1 MAGCQAEIVFGKTYD
16 LLARSHAALVTS
28 GTATLEACLFRV
40 PQVVCY
46 KLPLPKIASYVR
58 KRLIKVKYISLVNL
72 IAGREVVTEVLDETY
87 TVDFIRQEFR
97 RILDGPDR
105 QTMLDGYA
113 EVRRRLGDQKAPDE
127 AARMIHHLLNKQ
139 SFV

>member
-1 MAGCQAEIVFGKTYD
+1 
-16 LLARSHAALVTS
+16 
-28 GTATLEACLFRV
+28 
-40 PQVVCY
+40 
-46 KLPLPKIASYVR
+46 VR

-72 IAGREVVTEVLDETY
+72 IADREVVIEVLDKTY